1 MEKIP
6 TKVLQQALSYPA
18 YREKIN
24 QLRAA
29 DKTTGDNHSEAM
41 LHYTDL
47 NISRMNRLDKT
58 TRLTEETQ
66 TQLDNLPGPLT
77 WLVLTEGW
85 CGDAAQII
93 PVLQRMA
100 EASDQ
105 VKLKLIL
112 RDEHPDIMDAFLT
125 NGGRSIPKV
134 VFLDTETQKVLGSWG
149 PRPAAVQQMVVDS
162 RDILNSITNPEEKK
176 ARYQELVVKA
186 QKWYAKDKTRS
197 IQRELLQA
205 LHHHLEAVATVK

>member
-6 TKVLQQALSYPA
+6 TAVLNQAMSYPA
-18 YREKIN
+18 YRDKIN

-29 DKTTGDNHSEAM
+29 GKTTGDNHSEAI
-41 LHYTDL
+41 LRYTDL

-66 TQLDNLPGPLT
+66 KQLEGLSAPLT
-77 WLVLTEGW
+77 WLVLTEAW

-93 PVLQRMA
+93 PVLKRMA
-100 EASDQ
+100 DASGQ
-105 VKLKLIL
+105 VELKLIL
-112 RDEHPDIMDAFLT
+112 RDEHPGIMDAFLT

-134 VFLDTETQKVLGSWG
+134 IFLDSATRRVLGSWG
-149 PRPAAVQQMVVDS
+149 PRPAEVQQMVIDT
-162 RDILNSITNPEEKK
+162 REALKGMNNPEEKK
-176 ARYQELVVKA
+176 ARYQELMVKT

-205 LHHHLEAVATVK
+205 LNHHLEAVATVR